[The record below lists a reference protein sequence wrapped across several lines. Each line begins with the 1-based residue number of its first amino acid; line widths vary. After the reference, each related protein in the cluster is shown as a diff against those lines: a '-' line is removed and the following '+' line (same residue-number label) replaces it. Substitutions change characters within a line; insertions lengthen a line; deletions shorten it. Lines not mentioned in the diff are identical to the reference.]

1 MAWSVD
7 ECLRVVRGN
16 LGEGF
21 DHLCNI
27 ESLEVYKYPVLGWVV
42 LVSSIRLPTGQRM
55 KVVKVEPVFLLF
67 SGFISRRRAET
78 ITSLSSTPDEENLG
92 TMLYE
97 AELDE
102 GDEVAGVLPPWP
114 NTYYVTGQVN
124 GVAFDLGVHIN
135 PNDEELKKLLLE
147 AYLKWLG
154 ERDTKKHKHKLAKPK
169 TEPGHGTRD
178 GTGSKT

>member
-21 DHLCNI
+21 DHLCSI
-27 ESLEVYKYPVLGWVV
+27 ESLEVYKYPVLGWVL
-42 LVSSIRLPTGQRM
+42 LVSSTRLPTGQRV
-55 KVVKVEPVFLLF
+55 KVVKVKPVFLLF
-67 SGFISRRRAET
+67 SGSVSRRRAET
-78 ITSLSSTPDEENLG
+78 ITSLGFVPDEENLG

-102 GDEVAGVLPPWP
+102 GDEVAGVLSPWP
-114 NTYYVTGQVN
+114 STYYVIGQVN
-124 GVAFDLGVHIN
+124 GIAFDLGVHIN

-154 ERDTKKHKHKLAKPK
+154 ERDTRKHRHKLAKPRQ
-169 TEPGHGTRD
+169 GTGD
-178 GTGSKT
+178 GTGSKN

>member
-1 MAWSVD
+1 VAWSVD

-67 SGFISRRRAET
+67 SGSISRRRAET
-78 ITSLSSTPDEENLG
+78 ITSLGPAPDEENLG

-114 NTYYVTGQVN
+114 STYYVTGQVN
-124 GVAFDLGVHIN
+124 GIAFDLGVHIN

-154 ERDTKKHKHKLAKPK
+154 ERDTRKHKHKLAKPK
-169 TEPGHGTRD
+169 TEPRHRTGD

>member
-1 MAWSVD
+1 VAWSVD

-27 ESLEVYKYPVLGWVV
+27 ESLEVHRYPVLGWVV
-42 LVSSIRLPTGQRM
+42 LVSSTRLPTGQRV

-67 SGFISRRRAET
+67 SGFTSRRRAET
-78 ITSLSSTPDEENLG
+78 ITSLGFAPDEESLDKL
-92 TMLYE
+92 LYVD
-97 AELDE
+97 ELDE
-102 GDEVAGVLPPWP
+102 GDEVVGVLPPWP
-114 NTYYVTGQVN
+114 NTYYVAGQVN

-135 PNDEELKKLLLE
+135 PSDEELKKLLLE

-154 ERDTKKHKHKLAKPK
+154 ERDTRRHKHKLAKPK
-169 TEPGHGTRD
+169 TEHRSGAGD
-178 GTGSKT
+178 GTGSN

>member
-1 MAWSVD
+1 VAWSVD

-21 DHLCNI
+21 DHLCSI

-55 KVVKVEPVFLLF
+55 KVVKVKPVFLLF
-67 SGFISRRRAET
+67 SGFTSRRRAET
-78 ITSLSSTPDEENLG
+78 ITSLGSAPDEENLG

-154 ERDTKKHKHKLAKPK
+154 ERDTRKHKHKLAKPK
-169 TEPGHGTRD
+169 TEPGHGTGD